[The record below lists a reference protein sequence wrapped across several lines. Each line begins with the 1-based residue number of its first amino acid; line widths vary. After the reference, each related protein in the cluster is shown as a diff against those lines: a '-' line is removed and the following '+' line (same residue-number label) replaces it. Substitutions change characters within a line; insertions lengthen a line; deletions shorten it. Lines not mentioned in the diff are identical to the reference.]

1 MTRHD
6 IPGLPLRDPGS
17 ERADDSQEAVAGDG
31 GEGHH
36 AGHHAE
42 DWQDRGLLGD
52 HQTTFSLPV

>member
-1 MTRHD
+1 MTMLGCHMTRHD

-36 AGHHAE
+36 AGHHA
-42 DWQDRGLLGD
+42 Q
-52 HQTTFSLPV
+52 HCTTLCIDTR